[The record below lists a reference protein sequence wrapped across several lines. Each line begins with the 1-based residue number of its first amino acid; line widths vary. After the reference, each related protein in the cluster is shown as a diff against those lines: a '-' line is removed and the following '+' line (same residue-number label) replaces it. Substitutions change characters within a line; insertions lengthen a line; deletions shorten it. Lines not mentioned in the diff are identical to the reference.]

1 MRAHMRARAF
11 AAAFALLLAPSVA
24 DAAELRVLCTGAA
37 RDAFNEL
44 APQFERATGHK
55 VTTHFG
61 LPAELSGKIN
71 AGEAFDV
78 IVLSSDVEP
87 LIRQGKVAAD
97 SRTVLG
103 RTGVGVAIR
112 QGAPKP
118 DISTVEAFKR
128 TLLNASS
135 VSFSGGSSGAYFLS
149 LLDRMGIA
157 EPMKPKLRQGA
168 MGGAVTPVARG
179 EVELVVIGLPPVIG
193 IAGVEWIGWIPA
205 ELQSWVVFTA
215 GLSTAAREPE
225 AGRALLA
232 FLTTPAAVAVF
243 KAKGLEPA
251 AP

>member
-1 MRAHMRARAF
+1 MRSLAK
-11 AAAFALLLAPSVA
+11 AATLACVIALGSVVA

-44 APQFERATGHK
+44 APQFERTTGHK
-55 VTTHFG
+55 LVTHFG
-61 LPAELSGKIN
+61 LPAELTGKIN
-71 AGEAFDV
+71 AGEPFDV

-87 LIRQGKVAAD
+87 LIKQGKVIAD

-118 DISTVEAFKR
+118 DISTVDAFKR

-149 LLDRMGIA
+149 LLERLGIA
-157 EPMKPKLRQGA
+157 DAMKPKLRQGA

-215 GLSTAAREPE
+215 GLSATAKEPE
-225 AGRALLA
+225 AGRALLN

-251 AP
+251 GS

>member
-1 MRAHMRARAF
+1 MRAS
-11 AAAFALLLAPSVA
+11 ALAVGLAVLLAHAVAA
-24 DAAELRVLCTGAA
+24 DAAEVRVLCTGAA
-37 RDAFNEL
+37 RDALNEI
-44 APQFERATGHK
+44 APQFERATGNK
-55 VTTHFG
+55 LSTHFG
-61 LPAELSGKIN
+61 LPADLMGKIA

-78 IVLSSDVEP
+78 VILSSDVEP
-87 LIRQGKVAAD
+87 LIKQGKVAAD

-118 DISTVEAFKR
+118 DIGTVDAFKR
-128 TLLNASS
+128 TLLDASS

-157 EPMKPKLRQGA
+157 DAMKPKLRQGA

-179 EVELVVIGLPPVIG
+179 EVEMVVIGLPPVIG

-215 GLSTAAREPE
+215 GLSPAAKEPD
-225 AGRALLA
+225 AGRALLS
-232 FLTTPAAVAVF
+232 FLTTPAAAAVF
-243 KAKGLEPA
+243 KAKGLELAGP
-251 AP
+251 

>member
-1 MRAHMRARAF
+1 MIRRSIALAAMSF
-11 AAAFALLLAPSVA
+11 AALFVGSQAL
-24 DAAELRVLCTGAA
+24 AAEIKVLASPGVRGAVS
-37 RDAFNEL
+37 EL

-55 VTTHFG
+55 LAAHFG
-61 LPAELSGKIN
+61 LPADLNGKIN

-87 LIRQGKVAAD
+87 LIRQGKVAAN

-118 DISTVEAFKR
+118 DIGTVDAFKR
-128 TLLNASS
+128 TLLDASS

-157 EPMKPKLRQGA
+157 EPMKPKLRQGV

-179 EVELVVIGLPPVIG
+179 EIELVVIGLPPVIG
-193 IAGVEWIGWIPA
+193 IEGVEWIGWIPA

-215 GLSTAAREPE
+215 GLSSAAKEPE
-225 AGRALLA
+225 AGRALLS